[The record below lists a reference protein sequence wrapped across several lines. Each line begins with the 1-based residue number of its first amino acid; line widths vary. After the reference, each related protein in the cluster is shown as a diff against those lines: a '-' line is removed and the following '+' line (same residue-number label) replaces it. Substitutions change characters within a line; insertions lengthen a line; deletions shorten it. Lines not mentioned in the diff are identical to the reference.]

1 MTMAQTQTQSQNLD
15 QLSADVRARLANIDS
30 SLKSLKTKADA
41 DAKQADAEARSQLA
55 EVSADLEANKPQIAA
70 AEAQMTQWVQ
80 TQKGATTQRIAEWK
94 ASQDFAKLQARAA
107 EAERYAA
114 AARDV
119 AVAKLNAAHQAALE
133 AYIAKKDANSASSS
147 S

>member
-1 MTMAQTQTQSQNLD
+1 MAQTQSPNLD
-15 QLSADVRARLANIDS
+15 QLSQDVRARLANIDS
-30 SLKSLKTKADA
+30 SLKSLKTKVDE
-41 DAKQADAEARSQLA
+41 DTKQADAEARSQLA
-55 EVSADLEANKPQIAA
+55 KVSADVEANKPQLAA
-70 AEAQMTQWVQ
+70 AEAQLTQWVQ
-80 TQKGATTQRIAEWK
+80 AQKAATTQKVAEWK
-94 ASQDFAKLQARAA
+94 ASQDFTKLQARAA

-133 AYIAKKDANSASSS
+133 AFIAKKDANSASSS

>member
-1 MTMAQTQTQSQNLD
+1 MAQTQSQNLD
-15 QLSADVRARLANIDS
+15 QLSQDVRTRLANIDS
-30 SLKSLKTKADA
+30 SLKSLKTKVDG
-41 DAKQADAEARSQLA
+41 DTRQADAEARSQLA
-55 EVSADLEANKPQIAA
+55 KVSADLEANQPQLAA

-80 TQKGATTQRIAEWK
+80 TQKATTTQKIAEWK
-94 ASQDFAKLQARAA
+94 ATQDFAKLQARAA
-107 EAERYAA
+107 DAERYAA

-133 AYIAKKDANSASSS
+133 AFIAKKDANSASSS

>member
-1 MTMAQTQTQSQNLD
+1 MAQTQTQSQNLD

-30 SLKSLKTKADA
+30 SLKSLQTKADG
-41 DAKQADAEARSQLA
+41 DAKQAEAEARSQLA
-55 EVSADLEANKPQIAA
+55 KVNADIEADQPKLAA

-80 TQKGATTQRIAEWK
+80 TQKAATTQKIAEWK
-94 ASQDFAKLQARAA
+94 ASQDVTKLQARAA

-119 AVAKLNAAHQAALE
+119 AVAKLNAAHQAVLE
-133 AYIAKKDANSASSS
+133 AFLAKKDASSS
-147 S
+147 SRPS

>member
-1 MTMAQTQTQSQNLD
+1 MAQTQSQNLD
-15 QLSADVRARLANIDS
+15 QLSQDVRTRLANIDS
-30 SLKSLKTKADA
+30 SLKSLKTKVDGATR
-41 DAKQADAEARSQLA
+41 QADAEARSRLA
-55 EVSADLEANKPQIAA
+55 KVSADVEANKPQLAA

-80 TQKGATTQRIAEWK
+80 AQKAATAQKIAEWK
-94 ASQDFAKLQARAA
+94 ASQDFTKLQARAA
-107 EAERYAA
+107 DAERYAA

-133 AYIAKKDANSASSS
+133 AYIAKRDANSASSS

>member
-1 MTMAQTQTQSQNLD
+1 MAQTQSPNLD
-15 QLSADVRARLANIDS
+15 QLSQDVRTRLANIDS
-30 SLKSLKTKADA
+30 SLKSLKTTADG
-41 DAKQADAEARSQLA
+41 DTNQADAEARSQLA
-55 EVSADLEANKPQIAA
+55 KLSADIEANKPQLAA

-80 TQKGATTQRIAEWK
+80 TQKATTTQKIAEWK
-94 ASQDFAKLQARAA
+94 GSQDVAKLQARAA
-107 EAERYAA
+107 DAERYAT